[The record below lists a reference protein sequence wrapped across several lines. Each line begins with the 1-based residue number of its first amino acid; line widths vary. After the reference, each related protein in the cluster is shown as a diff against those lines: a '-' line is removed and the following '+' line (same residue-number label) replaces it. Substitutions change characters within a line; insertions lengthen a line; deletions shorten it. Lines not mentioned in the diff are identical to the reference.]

1 MQSINNILDNRE
13 IAIFFWMGVLF
24 IWAIFNKKIRQSI
37 IGVLKA
43 LTKKAVAISSLLMI
57 LYIGLMIYLSQKI
70 DLWRPSNLGET
81 ILWIFGVAFVM
92 FVNVNH
98 ASEDN
103 YFRNIVVDNLKFVVI
118 LEFITNV
125 YVFNLWIELILVPI
139 MAFIGAIWGYSSFDL
154 KNKKVHSFFT
164 AIVGIIGFFF
174 LIYAVYNIIIDFQG
188 FASINNLR
196 EFMIPLIFTVA
207 FLPFIYV
214 LALYLLY
221 DLIFTRI
228 RYIIKDQKL
237 ARYARMKTIFAF
249 HVNLKW
255 LRMWIRKIALQKLE
269 NKDDINRAIKDVK
282 SKGMENMDEETKPD
296 TENSESPNSKIFIQ
310 FYYPEIKDLSKSFL
324 TLISG
329 ILAFSVTFSTSIIGF
344 PATSSTQLIFLIS
357 AWLSFVIAIIT
368 TGGYQK
374 YELCG

>member
-1 MQSINNILDNRE
+1 
-13 IAIFFWMGVLF
+13 
-24 IWAIFNKKIRQSI
+24 
-37 IGVLKA
+37 
-43 LTKKAVAISSLLMI
+43 
-57 LYIGLMIYLSQKI
+57 
-70 DLWRPSNLGET
+70 
-81 ILWIFGVAFVM
+81 
-92 FVNVNH
+92 
-98 ASEDN
+98 
-103 YFRNIVVDNLKFVVI
+103 
-118 LEFITNV
+118 
-125 YVFNLWIELILVPI
+125 

-154 KNKKVHSFFT
+154 KYKKVHSFFT

-174 LIYAVYNIIIDFQG
+174 LIYAIYNIIIDFQG

-196 EFMIPLIFTVA
+196 EFMIPLNFTVA

-368 TGGYQK
+368 TGAGLYLSFRNANK
-374 YELCG
+374 ANRAIKKSNDLEISKLLTLPYILLTIAGCTFVVGLVLLAVAGGLKFL